1 MDYALN
7 SPTSTPTVGLDQA
20 VASLPSIHSL
30 RSRTQKRAVAHS
42 RAAFTTTTG
51 FAALANTWE
60 RETRNV
66 SCLDEKVSHWAY
78 RQIVNMGPSVIPE
91 IIDRMQI
98 FGGFWFPALEELAEW
113 NPIPEEHYGDM
124 KKMREAWV
132 RWEKS
137 PNAAPY
143 RRPRYLLPAVSET
156 A

>member
-1 MDYALN
+1 
-7 SPTSTPTVGLDQA
+7 
-20 VASLPSIHSL
+20 
-30 RSRTQKRAVAHS
+30 
-42 RAAFTTTTG
+42 
-51 FAALANTWE
+51 
-60 RETRNV
+60 
-66 SCLDEKVSHWAY
+66 
-78 RQIVNMGPSVIPE
+78 MGPSVIPE